1 MYLYSSPFIY
11 LHGGIVHDH
20 VIKFDIRI
28 SSRHLFTA
36 LQEKAIA
43 KLPMKHRKNYPKL
56 IWTCTTGS
64 LFFCKIYAD
73 MVLSGYLGESKAELS
88 KKGLSHDISFM
99 YCRDLATAFLSGQV
113 KGILS
118 NPQWIHTRYDLQTL
132 HHPGNILEE
141 RRFKLEEWV

>member
-20 VIKFDIRI
+20 VIKCDIRI
-28 SSRHLFTA
+28 SSHHLFTA
-36 LQEKAIA
+36 LQEEAIA

-64 LFFCKIYAD
+64 QYFSKIYAD
-73 MVLSGYLGESKAELS
+73 VVLSGDLAESKAELS
-88 KKGLSHDISFM
+88 KKGHDISFM
-99 YCRDLATAFLSGQV
+99 YCRDHATAFLSGQV

-118 NPQWIHTRYDLQTL
+118 DPQWIHSRYVLF
-132 HHPGNILEE
+132 H
-141 RRFKLEEWV
+141 R